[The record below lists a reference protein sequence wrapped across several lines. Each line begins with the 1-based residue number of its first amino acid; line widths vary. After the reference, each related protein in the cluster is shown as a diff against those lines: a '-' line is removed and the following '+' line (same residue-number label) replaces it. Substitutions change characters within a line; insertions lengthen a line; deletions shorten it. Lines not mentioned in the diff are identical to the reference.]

1 MIDAAVALAPSP
13 ADVPNDNALYGNLD
27 TSWMNEYKRLENVS
41 ENCVK
46 DPMDKIRMYILYIDC
61 GLNIE
66 SILLETF
73 PLSLNDLRQPVIPKD
88 VLLKF
93 IQDKKVKNG
102 VKYSLFDILLY
113 NVELESADI
122 GVDGGGEED
131 GEAKILERF
140 GGFFR
145 SVSVIHEVVVLP
157 SLFIFHELNSM
168 FVLFKERD
176 SENPK
181 HRHTMKSILKREVLD
196 GGAGGVGANL
206 HSNTKKVRIVL
217 PHEKPM
223 KLSDKSKTRK
233 V

>member
-1 MIDAAVALAPSP
+1 MIDVAA
-13 ADVPNDNALYGNLD
+13 ADAVHNDNALYRNLD

-46 DPMDKIRMYILYIDC
+46 DPMDKIRMYILYIDG

-122 GVDGGGEED
+122 AIEGAGEED

-140 GGFFR
+140 GRFFR
-145 SVSVIHEVVVLP
+145 SVSVIHEIVVSP
-157 SLFIFHELNSM
+157 SLFIFHDLNSL
-168 FVLFKERD
+168 FVLFKERG
-176 SENPK
+176 SENTK
-181 HRHTMKSILKREVLD
+181 HRHTMKSILKKVDVLPP
-196 GGAGGVGANL
+196 ATL
-206 HSNTKKVRIVL
+206 HSNTKKVRILL
-217 PHEKPM
+217 PNDTPM

-233 V
+233 MI